1 MNSPS
6 DHFIRVIRFALF
18 TCVITI
24 LLLIGVVLLLT
35 HPDVLKKEIAQ
46 KIKSDSGQD
55 IWLAPDSATIPN
67 DEAGKQIRYGKELIA
82 HTARFI
88 GPRGSVLQISN
99 GMNCQNCHL
108 NAGTKPF
115 GNNYGSVASLFPKF
129 RARSG
134 GLESIEKRVNDCIE
148 RSLNGKS
155 LDSLSREMRAIV
167 AYIEWVGKDVPKG
180 KKANG
185 SGLYEI
191 AYLER
196 AADTVKGKSLFE
208 SKCMTCHGKKG
219 EGLKRFDDTD
229 YVYPP
234 LWGENSFNTGAGLFR
249 ISNFAKYIFANM
261 PQGATYDNPLL
272 TEEEAWDI
280 AAYVLSL
287 PRPAKTFATDWPKI
301 ASKPVDHPF
310 GPYADNFSENQHKF
324 GPFKPMLENLK

>member
-1 MNSPS
+1 MVNSN
-6 DHFIRVIRFALF
+6 V
-18 TCVITI
+18 
-24 LLLIGVVLLLT
+24 
-35 HPDVLKKEIAQ
+35 
-46 KIKSDSGQD
+46 D
-55 IWLAPDSATIPN
+55 IWQAPDSISIPN
-67 DEAGKQIRYGKELIA
+67 DETGEQIRYGKELIA
-82 HTARFI
+82 HTARYL
-88 GPRGSVLQISN
+88 GPKGKVSQISN

-134 GLESIEKRVNDCIE
+134 SMESIEKRVNDCIE

-155 LDSLSREMRAIV
+155 LDSLSKEMRSIV
-167 AYIEWVGKDVPKG
+167 AYMNWVGKDVPKG

-191 AYLER
+191 DYLDR
-196 AADTVKGKSLFE
+196 AADTVNGKSLFE
-208 SKCMTCHGKKG
+208 AKCVTCHGKNG
-219 EGLKRFDDTD
+219 EGVKRFNGID

-234 LWGENSFNTGAGLFR
+234 LWGENSFNVGAGLYR

-272 TEEEAWDI
+272 TQEEAWDI

-287 PRPAKTFATDWPKI
+287 PRPEKTFPADWPKI

-310 GPYADNFSENQHKF
+310 GPYADSFHKVQHKF
-324 GPFKPMLENLK
+324 GPFKPMLKSLK